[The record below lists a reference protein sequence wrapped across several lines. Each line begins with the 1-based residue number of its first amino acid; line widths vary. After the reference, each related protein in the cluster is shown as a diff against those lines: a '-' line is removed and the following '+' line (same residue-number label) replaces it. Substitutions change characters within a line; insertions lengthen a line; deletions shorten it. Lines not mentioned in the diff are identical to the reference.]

1 MKVVVESHKNIASAS
16 AATPTDLL
24 LNMNIDSSSASGN
37 HHDEESDTSSL
48 GNDNLSQGGSE
59 SNGASWKRS
68 NSGSGASSSG
78 DSSSEDPQTALEN
91 KKTAAVNRLRML
103 VIVVLVIASFG
114 VSFTVFILSRKAD
127 QESFEIQYDGT
138 VDKIFEVFTEVF
150 DQIGAISGLGLD
162 ITAYSEDHNTT
173 WPYQTIS
180 NIHGRGGNARTLSGA
195 LYISINHLVK
205 ETQKKEWEEYVL
217 NNQTNTWM

>member
-48 GNDNLSQGGSE
+48 GNDNLSQGGGYS
-59 SNGASWKRS
+59 SSGQRS
-68 NSGSGASSSG
+68 NSGASSSG

-205 ETQKKEWEEYVL
+205 DEDKDEWEKYVL